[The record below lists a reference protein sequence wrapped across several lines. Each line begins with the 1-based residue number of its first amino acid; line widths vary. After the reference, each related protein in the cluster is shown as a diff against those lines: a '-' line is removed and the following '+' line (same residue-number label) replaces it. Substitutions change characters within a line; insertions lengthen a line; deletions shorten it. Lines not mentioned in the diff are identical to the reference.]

1 MTTLHGWVWLW
12 LVVFYLKYLILSPQT
27 QLGFDTSPQKYRGV
41 SRLLFLK
48 PRFHRWSLAW
58 WQLCRPAATS
68 PPSPAPPDMKV
79 SPYTCAVN
87 VLLWFAG
94 NVKLGILLWWL
105 RWKLQ
110 ACKIKHHRKKFHNF
124 STYDNWSTYY
134 CVNKLPEKEK
144 KMSIIKQIFVIF
156 LDWWIQQINQNRFS
170 VAGLINWETLEHK
183 NERKAAVSH
192 TAAHTVPQNCR
203 EDVTNT
209 INQPFSGSP
218 TDNATLFISH

>member
-1 MTTLHGWVWLW
+1 MLSFDHSARLGLVMVGRVLSKIPDFVTTNTAGVRY
-12 LVVFYLKYLILSPQT
+12 VSTK
-27 QLGFDTSPQKYRGV
+27 V
-41 SRLLFLK
+41 SRGFTLTFLK

-58 WQLCRPAATS
+58 WQLCHPAATS
-68 PPSPAPPDMKV
+68 PPSPAPPDVKV

-144 KMSIIKQIFVIF
+144 KFPLKANICHFSWLMDSTNQSEPIF
-156 LDWWIQQINQNRFS
+156 
-170 VAGLINWETLEHK
+170 
-183 NERKAAVSH
+183 
-192 TAAHTVPQNCR
+192 CR
-203 EDVTNT
+203 WTN
-209 INQPFSGSP
+209 
-218 TDNATLFISH
+218 